1 MFCEFSQSNGG
12 VVVDGESKIVG
23 IVDGEQPFVILSILL
38 LLELFG
44 KIVNTHVLG
53 DFLEEDFEEHSCC
66 GCCGVWGEADG
77 LEHLPI
83 DGLTA
88 EQMAEQSG
96 EISNFVGFLLEDVII
111 VVEESL
117 KE

>member
-1 MFCEFSQSNGG
+1 M
-12 VVVDGESKIVG
+12 
-23 IVDGEQPFVILSILL
+23 
-38 LLELFG
+38 
-44 KIVNTHVLG
+44 
-53 DFLEEDFEEHSCC
+53 
-66 GCCGVWGEADG
+66 
-77 LEHLPI
+77 EHLPI

-88 EQMAEQSG
+88 EQMAEQSS